1 MTGMELRSREFVLK
15 CEQIWPGARIV
26 IRPDSL
32 NEQIGN
38 IGEDVKYEMK
48 EGEGSFFKSDK
59 KSKETDADYNGSA
72 RLNGTDYTINGWKKQ
87 AKSGVSYL
95 KLSLRPK
102 GGATKK
108 SVSFDDDL
116 SFEDIK
122 KCP

>member
-1 MTGMELRSREFVLK
+1 MELQRICSQVRTNLA
-15 CEQIWPGARIV
+15 GARIV

-48 EGEGSFFKSDK
+48 EGEGSFFKNDK

-95 KLSLRPK
+95 QLSLRPK

-108 SVSFDDDL
+108 SVPFDDDL
-116 SFEDIK
+116 SF
-122 KCP
+122 

>member
-48 EGEGSFFKSDK
+48 EGEGSFFKNDK

-108 SVSFDDDL
+108 SAPFDDDL
-116 SFEDIK
+116 SF
-122 KCP
+122 